1 MAMRA
6 GTLALLLFLVGA
18 PQTARAGYSF
28 FMTPV
33 ANPGT
38 VPFVGD
44 LGLNDPAVGGDWVS
58 YILGVSSNDGSRIG
72 AVDVDLKGLFHQRW
86 NWDVDAQAFG
96 ATPSS
101 LGFGNGDSHLMPMSG
116 ALFAV
121 APTEDSQ
128 HSALY
133 GSLPDVPGAI
143 DYGVGSRM
151 RGVWGIPG
159 GNATSLNLAH
169 VVIPRGSEMNLEYA
183 IDVAGPTGELQRFR
197 QGASF
202 PFPEPAPIPEPL
214 PPVLPVLPTP
224 IENPIPPVTTLPT
237 TTPGTLPQ
245 PPVWTP
251 PAQLPI
257 PLVDMRAEQVP
268 WSPESGLPVGYSA
281 YRLTASSG
289 SGSLIAAV
297 DVRVNGSLHQTWADL
312 DEDGNIDPTP
322 RGLANGLGL
331 ADSHLNIP
339 ESGLTMPLTEDI
351 GEIADGMGLGTHLGG
366 AWGVPLEMQSSTEQI
381 AYLVVP
387 DGVEFG
393 ELDINIDLAVRQG
406 DAFYQFMDLKGHGFN
421 YMPTIESPALPTPEV
436 PPLVDP
442 SQQPPLVIDPP
453 PVGELPLAELPPISA
468 VPPGEGEGE
477 HGEGS
482 TTHPIT
488 TYPIYTPEIITTIDV
503 DESRLVWIC
512 DDNGL
517 AVTSLKDWTNF
528 VVDADSS
535 PTDFVAVRQSMS
547 AAQLR
552 AFGQAATF
560 AAGALASQ
568 GDSSTGIPE
577 PCSAVLLLVGAS
589 LAAGRAGRTRG

>member
-6 GTLALLLFLVGA
+6 GTLALLLSLVGA
-18 PQTARAGYSF
+18 PQTAQAGYSF

-44 LGLNDPAVGGDWVS
+44 VGLNDPAVGGDWVS

-96 ATPSS
+96 ATPLS

-143 DYGVGSRM
+143 DYGVGTRM
-151 RGVWGIPG
+151 KGVWGIPG
-159 GNATSLNLAH
+159 ANVTSLDLAY
-169 VVIPRGSEMNLEYA
+169 VVIPRGSESQLEYA
-183 IDVAGPTGELQRFR
+183 IDVAGPTGDVHHFR

-214 PPVLPVLPTP
+214 PPVLPTP

-251 PAQLPI
+251 PAQLPVPYVGI
-257 PLVDMRAEQVP
+257 FAEAVA
-268 WSPESGLPVGYSA
+268 WSPESGLPVGSTG
-281 YRLTASSG
+281 YRLRASVG
-289 SGSLIAAV
+289 SGGLLAAV
-297 DVRVNGSLHQTWADL
+297 DVRVNGPLHQTWADL

-322 RGLANGLGL
+322 RGLGNGLGL
-331 ADSHLNIP
+331 ADSQLNIP
-339 ESGLTMPLTEDI
+339 ANALTMPLTEDI
-351 GEIADGMGLGTHLGG
+351 GESADGMGLGTHLGG
-366 AWGVPLEMQSSTEQI
+366 AWGLPSEIQDSSMQI

-387 DGVEFG
+387 DDVDYND
-393 ELDINIDLAVRQG
+393 LDINIDLSVRQG
-406 DAFYQFMDLKGHGFN
+406 ETFYQYMDLKGYGYN
-421 YMPTIESPALPTPEV
+421 YQPILETPPLPTPEV

-442 SQQPPLVIDPP
+442 SEQPPLVIDPP
-453 PVGELPLAELPPISA
+453 PVGELPPEFQPEPPIVA
-468 VPPGEGEGE
+468 APPGEGDAEN
-477 HGEGS
+477 GEGH
-482 TTHPIT
+482 TTF
-488 TYPIYTPEIITTIDV
+488 PIYMPEIISVIDV
-503 DESRLVWIC
+503 DNPFRIWLC
-512 DDNGL
+512 DDTGL
-517 AVTSLKDWTNF
+517 TVASLKYWTNF

-535 PTDFVAVRQSMS
+535 PTDFVALRQSPS

-577 PCSAVLLLVGAS
+577 PCSAMLLLVGVG
-589 LAAGRAGRTRG
+589 LAAVRGGRTGR